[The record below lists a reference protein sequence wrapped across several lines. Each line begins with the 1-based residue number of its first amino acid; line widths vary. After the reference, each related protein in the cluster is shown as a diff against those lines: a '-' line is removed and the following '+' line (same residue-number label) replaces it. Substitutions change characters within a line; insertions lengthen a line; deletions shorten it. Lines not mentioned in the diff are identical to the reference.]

1 MSRFFAKVFWVAVL
15 GLGLALAAFP
25 QDKSDPGTVKIDWEE
40 FKKLL
45 NLGSDEIVLSWTE
58 FQRIIAQTGTTFVPA
73 FELRDERV
81 VLTRAQFRA
90 LLEKMKSP
98 VTATTY
104 RPAEFLF
111 RRTAY
116 RARVAGGAVLVRAEI
131 AVETF
136 PAPAGAYVRI
146 PLFPASIAL
155 RDVWLNDV
163 PALVETAD
171 GRYTVTTNRSG
182 PLRITADFSL
192 RAPVEQA
199 QGIACPIVRSPIT
212 TFEIDLPYG
221 PLDVDIPG
229 AQQVELTERGGTTR
243 VSAVLTPAE
252 SFSLR
257 WRKKIPEA
265 VSGPAKVYADTV
277 TLISVEDDALRVNA
291 EFVLSILQNSIAT
304 VVLRVPDG
312 YSILDVRGNGVGDWR
327 EIPRRDASYLEI
339 PFDFPKKG
347 NVTLAVAAE
356 KLLPSGGATAEYAG
370 FALVDAVR
378 EKGFLGVELKGSS
391 EVSLASVQ
399 GADALDVSELPATLI
414 GRSLKPLLFGFKYLR
429 PPFALALEVKKHEAV
444 PVVSTVIDLASG
456 VTLFTADG
464 KLVHRVVYAVRN
476 TSKQFLEVA
485 LPKGA
490 ELWSVFVAGEPA
502 KPRWGDGRVLVPL
515 NRSREGASGLAA
527 FEVELIYYE
536 KTARFG
542 AFGRRGTRFPV
553 PDVIVSQALW
563 SVYLP
568 EGFEY
573 LHFGGSVEKER
584 LASGLR
590 PLLSRKRRSAAPAL
604 SGQANVGDV
613 VATHALKDKILR
625 EADEMKKEFSAN
637 LGLAKD
643 QLASQ
648 AENEVRFSQR
658 VEDAQAGNITVATGI
673 LPLRVQIPTSGE
685 LYRFA
690 RTLLSG
696 EEMALN
702 LTFMAVGFK
711 TGAVAVIVAILGLA
725 AVLVLRTGRGGKGG
739 RPGRDAAVKM
749 AVILFAG
756 ALALLAF
763 SKVLAVVCAA
773 GAVAAFI
780 MSKASGWR
788 KGVRPLV

>member
-1 MSRFFAKVFWVAVL
+1 MSRFFARVIWIAVL
-15 GLGLALAAFP
+15 GLGLALTAFP

-58 FQRIIAQTGTTFVPA
+58 FQRILAQTGTSFVPA
-73 FELRDERV
+73 FELRDEKV

-155 RDVWLNDV
+155 REVWLNDV

-171 GRYTVTTNRSG
+171 GRYTLTTNRSG

-252 SFSLR
+252 SVSLR

-291 EFVLSILQNSIAT
+291 EFALSILQNSIAS

-347 NVTLAVAAE
+347 NVTFAVAAE

-370 FALVDAVR
+370 FAVVDAVR
-378 EKGFLGVELKGSS
+378 EKGFLGIELKGSA
-391 EVSLASVQ
+391 EVSLASAQ
-399 GADALDVSELPATLI
+399 GADALDVSELPAALI

-527 FEVELIYYE
+527 FDVELIYYE
-536 KTARFG
+536 KAARFG

-568 EGFEY
+568 EGYAY

-604 SGQANVGDV
+604 SAPAGAEEISQEF
-613 VATHALKDKILR
+613 KDKILR

-658 VEDAQAGNITVATGI
+658 VEDAQAANVTVATGV

-702 LTFMAVGFK
+702 LTFMAGGFK

-763 SKVLAVVCAA
+763 SKALAIVCAA
-773 GAVAAFI
+773 GAVASFI
-780 MSKASGWR
+780 LSKVGGWR
-788 KGVRPLV
+788 KARRPLI

>member
-1 MSRFFAKVFWVAVL
+1 MSRLIAKVLGVAVL
-15 GLGLALAAFP
+15 GLALALAAFP

-73 FELRDERV
+73 FELRDEKV

-98 VTATTY
+98 VTTTTY

-116 RARVAGGAVLVRAEI
+116 RAHIAGGAILVRAEI

-155 RDVWLNDV
+155 RDVRLNDV

-171 GRYTVTTNRSG
+171 GRYTVTTNRAG

-221 PLDVDIPG
+221 PLDVDVPG

-243 VSAVLTPAE
+243 VAAVLTPAE
-252 SFSLR
+252 SVSLR

-291 EFVLSILQNSIAT
+291 EFALSILQNSIAS
-304 VVLRVPDG
+304 VVLRVPGG
-312 YSILDVRGNGVGDWR
+312 YNILDVRGNGVGDWR
-327 EIPRRDASYLEI
+327 EIPRRDAPYLEI

-347 NVTLAVAAE
+347 NFSFVVAAE

-370 FALVDAVR
+370 FAVVDAVR
-378 EKGFLGVELKGSS
+378 EKGFLGIELKGSA
-391 EVSLASVQ
+391 EVSLAGAT
-399 GADALDVSELPATLI
+399 GADALDVSELPAALI

-429 PPFALALEVKKHEAV
+429 PPFSLALEVKKHEAV

-464 KLVHRVVYAVRN
+464 KLVHRVVYSVRN
-476 TSKQFLEVA
+476 TSKQFLEIA

-502 KPRWGDGRVLVPL
+502 KPRWGEGKVLVPL

-527 FEVELIYYE
+527 FYVELIYYE
-536 KTARFG
+536 KAARFG
-542 AFGRRGTRFPV
+542 VFGRRGTRFPV

-590 PLLSRKRRSAAPAL
+590 PLLGWRRRAAAPAA
-604 SGQANVGDV
+604 SAPAGAEEMS
-613 VATHALKDKILR
+613 AELKDKILR
-625 EADEMKKEFSAN
+625 EADEMKKEFGAN
-637 LGLAKD
+637 LGLAKA

-690 RTLLSG
+690 RTLISG
-696 EEMALN
+696 EEMALS
-702 LTFMAVGFK
+702 LTFMAGGFK
-711 TGAVAVIVAILGLA
+711 TGAVVVIAAVLGLA
-725 AVLVLRTGRGGKGG
+725 AVLVVRTRRGSAGG
-739 RPGRDAAVKM
+739 RPGRDAAVRL
-749 AVILFAG
+749 AIVLFAG
-756 ALALLAF
+756 ALALAAF
-763 SKVLAVVCAA
+763 SKVLAVVCLA
-773 GAVAAFI
+773 GAVALFI
-780 MSKASGWR
+780 ISKVGGGPKAQ
-788 KGVRPLV
+788 RPII

>member
-1 MSRFFAKVFWVAVL
+1 MSRFFAKGFWVFAL
-15 GLGLALAAFP
+15 SLGLALAAFP

-45 NLGSDEIVLSWTE
+45 NLGKDEIVLSWTE
-58 FQRIIAQTGTTFVPA
+58 FQRIIAQTGTSFVPA
-73 FELRDERV
+73 FELRDEKV
-81 VLTRAQFRA
+81 VLTRAQFRS
-90 LLEKMKSP
+90 LLEKMKLP
-98 VTATTY
+98 VTTTVY

-136 PAPAGAYVRI
+136 PEPAGAYVKI

-155 RDVWLNDV
+155 REVWLNDV
-163 PALVETAD
+163 PALVETPD
-171 GRYTVTTNRSG
+171 GRYSVATNKAG

-199 QGIACPIVRSPIT
+199 QGITFPILRSPIT

-221 PLDVDIPG
+221 PLDVEVSG
-229 AQQVELTERGGTTR
+229 AQQVEVSERGGTTH
-243 VSAVLTPAE
+243 VAAVLTPAE
-252 SFSLR
+252 NVSLK

-265 VSGPAKVYADTV
+265 VSGPAKIYADTV

-291 EFVLSILQNSIAT
+291 EIALSVLQNSIPA

-347 NVTLAVAAE
+347 NFTFTVSAE
-356 KLLPSGGATAEYAG
+356 KLLPSAGATAEYAG
-370 FALVDAVR
+370 FAVVDAVR
-378 EKGFLGVELKGSS
+378 EKGFLGVELKGAA
-391 EVSLASVQ
+391 EVSLANAK
-399 GADALDVSELPATLI
+399 GADALDVSELPAALI
-414 GRSLKPLLFGFKYLR
+414 GRSLKPLIFGFKYLR

-444 PVVSTVIDLASG
+444 PVISTVIDLASG
-456 VTLFTADG
+456 VTLFTEDG
-464 KLVHRVVYAVRN
+464 KRVHRVVYSVRN
-476 TSKQFLEVA
+476 TSKQFLKVA

-490 ELWSVFVAGEPA
+490 ELWSVFVGGEPA
-502 KPRWGDGRVLVPL
+502 KPRWGENEILIPL
-515 NRSREGASGLAA
+515 NRSREGASGLTA
-527 FEVELIYYE
+527 FDVELIYYE
-536 KTARFG
+536 KAARFG

-568 EGFEY
+568 EGFDY

-590 PLLSRKRRSAAPAL
+590 PLLGWRRRSAAPAL
-604 SGQANVGDV
+604 PGAAEPGEIDPEF
-613 VATHALKDKILR
+613 KDKILR
-625 EADEMKKEFSAN
+625 EADEMKKEFRSN
-637 LGLAKD
+637 LGVPTA

-648 AENEVRFSQR
+648 AENEIRFNQR
-658 VEDAQAGNITVATGI
+658 VEDAQRGKIAVATGI
-673 LPLRVQIPTSGE
+673 LPLRVEIPTSGE

-690 RTLLSG
+690 KTLVSG
-696 EEMALN
+696 EEMDLN
-702 LTFMAVGFK
+702 LTFMAGGFK
-711 TGAVAVIVAILGLA
+711 TAGVVLITAILGLA
-725 AVLVLRTGRGGKGG
+725 TVLVLRNRRGSAGG
-739 RPGRDAAVKM
+739 RPGRGGAIKIA
-749 AVILFAG
+749 IFLFAG
-756 ALALLAF
+756 ALALWVL
-763 SKVLAVVCAA
+763 SKILAVVCLL
-773 GAVAAFI
+773 GAVAALI
-780 MSKASGWR
+780 ISRAEGRPKAI
-788 KGVRPLV
+788 RPQA